1 MVKNQASPEKLFAKP
16 IGGFHGVSAIFPK
29 LKDIIGYEEGN
40 ILVNRGY
47 PRFVTHPSV
56 KEVEEIHK
64 KRYGAKAALCCHSFE
79 AAIFLVVD
87 FLIQNETNF
96 WISKTVQTD
105 VIELINKSFP
115 GNIKITDISDAVIM
129 IKDVTE
135 TNNIKKVRNK
145 VIVGI
150 ASQDAWNMEG
160 ISDIFDIVIFH
171 DKKRDIGI
179 ILLYAG
185 LKFLSNRTIVM
196 AELIVL
202 RRHAGLIASSRKT
215 LQKKK
220 ISSEKIKII
229 EENLKSNISGL
240 EFSNSKEC
248 LLFPSGMA
256 AVFAALYSLFS
267 PQRNKFISL
276 GSLYVDSLRILEKWP
291 KKLGLE
297 ETLFVRKNYEEE
309 LSSLIDEKTAGV
321 IFEFPTNPLL
331 ELVDVDKIVTIAH
344 SNGAKVI
351 CDSTVAT
358 PYNFNPFKHDIDI
371 IVHSTTKFLS
381 GKNNHI
387 GGLLLARDEK
397 LFKKIEHFKNTT
409 NLDMCFDDM
418 KVLSRN
424 IKKFEKRMVKINENT
439 LEIANFLST
448 EKNVKQVYYPLLKS
462 DPNYNLSKKYL
473 KGGSGVL
480 SFTFTD
486 SSYSTAEK
494 FYDNLKPP
502 ILKGPSLGSE
512 KTLLSPYV
520 IMAHYNDS
528 EEDLKRFGFDLY
540 LMRISVGIEPVD
552 KIIKSLENGFK
563 YLS

>member
-1 MVKNQASPEKLFAKP
+1 MAKNQASPERMIAKP

-29 LKDIIGYEEGN
+29 LKDIIDYEEGN

-64 KRYGAKAALCCHSFE
+64 KKYGAKAALCCHSFE

-96 WISKTVQTD
+96 FISKTVQTD
-105 VIELINKSFP
+105 VIELIIKSFP
-115 GNIKITDISDAVIM
+115 GNIKITDTSNAVIT
-129 IKDVTE
+129 IKDITE
-135 TNNIKKVRNK
+135 TNNVNKVRNK
-145 VIVGI
+145 VTVGI
-150 ASQDAWNMEG
+150 ALQDIRNMEG
-160 ISDIFDIVIFH
+160 ISDIFDIVIYH
-171 DKKRDIGI
+171 DKKKDIGI
-179 ILLYAG
+179 ILLYSG

-196 AELIVL
+196 AELITL
-202 RRHAGLIASSRKT
+202 RRHTGLIASSRKIQ
-215 LQKKK
+215 QKRMK
-220 ISSEKIKII
+220 SLEKFNLI
-229 EENLKSNISGL
+229 EENLKSSISRL
-240 EFSNSKEC
+240 ELSNSKEC

-256 AVFAALYSLFS
+256 AIFAALYTLFS
-267 PQRNKFISL
+267 PQRDKFISL

-297 ETLFVRKNYEEE
+297 ETLFVRNNIEDE

-321 IFEFPTNPLL
+321 IFEFPSNPLL

-344 SNGAKVI
+344 SNGARVI

-358 PYNFNPFKHDIDI
+358 PYNFNPFKHNIDI

-387 GGLLLARDEK
+387 GGALLARDVK
-397 LFKKIEHFKNTT
+397 LFKRIENFKKTT
-409 NLDMCFDDM
+409 NLDMCFDDI

-424 IKKFEKRMVKINENT
+424 IKRFEKRMVKINENS
-439 LEIANFLST
+439 LEIANYLSKH
-448 EKNVKQVYYPLLKS
+448 KNVKQVYYPLLKS

-473 KGGSGVL
+473 KGGSGLL

-528 EEDLKRFGFDLY
+528 EEELERLGLDLY

-552 KIIKSLENGFK
+552 KIIKSLENGLK
-563 YLS
+563 NLE